1 MAHFRHW
8 PPYPGTP
15 RIGSVHRPSTSTLA
29 ALLLALPAF
38 ADTDGGIAALRA
50 RLGDAAPTGAG
61 IQVVQVEA
69 PESTDAYAPDT
80 TDPEF
85 AGKSITKVNT
95 PALNSWHATNV
106 GRWLYGSSSAMATGI
121 SSGWAYNVN
130 SWINANLKVGGG
142 TSAPTA
148 QPGSSVRVM
157 NHSWIGSFGAG
168 NETFDREALRRLD
181 FIMTRD
187 GVLGVCGENN
197 GAGSARQPMMGDTFN
212 GLSVGRMDLQH
223 SAGGTT
229 ATGDHPGRMKP
240 DIIAPGQ
247 FTSFST
253 PVVGSAAALLFQTI
267 GGSAYSSLT
276 AAQKVQV
283 VKGCLL
289 GGAERDENWSNE
301 APQEGVNRGT
311 TNRPID
317 ALRGSGLVNIDRSH
331 RILTA
336 TRINGA
342 SSVATAVPV
351 TEAQGWGT
359 GTITPSQKS
368 YWRFRVN
375 RPTPAFDFTINWSR
389 GVASNFASYTYANLN
404 LRLYKLVEGG
414 TLQPLEGDA
423 GIEFFA
429 GGNVSSTSVVDNI
442 ETLHLVGL
450 EPGDYAVEL
459 SRADTSTVAFTAYA
473 TWVMDEAALGPVDGD
488 LDGSGSVD
496 AGDIGSM
503 LTLFGTANPRADLD
517 HSGTVDSADIAEL
530 LLIFG

>member
-1 MAHFRHW
+1 V
-8 PPYPGTP
+8 P
-15 RIGSVHRPSTSTLA
+15 RPCTSSLVT
-29 ALLLALPAF
+29 LLLVLPAF
-38 ADTDGGIAALRA
+38 ADTDGGLAALRA
-50 RLGDAAPTGAG
+50 RLGSSAPTGAG

-69 PESTDAYAPDT
+69 PESPDAYAPDT
-80 TDPEF
+80 SDPEF
-85 AGKSITKVNT
+85 AGKSITKVNA
-95 PALNSWHATNV
+95 PALNSWHGTNV
-106 GRWLYGSSSAMATGI
+106 ARWLYGGSSAMAWGI
-121 SSGWAYNVN
+121 SSAWAYNVN
-130 SWINANLKVGGG
+130 SWINTNLKVGGG

-168 NETFDREALRRLD
+168 SETFDREALRRLD
-181 FIMTRD
+181 FMMTRD

-253 PVVGSAAALLFQTI
+253 PVVGSAAVVLFETI

-276 AAQKVQV
+276 ASQKVQV
-283 VKGCLL
+283 VKACLL

-301 APQEGVNRGT
+301 APQEGDNRGT

-317 ALRGSGLVNIDRSH
+317 PLRGSGLLNVDRSH

-336 TRINGA
+336 TRVNGV
-342 SSVATAVPV
+342 SGVATATPP
-351 TEAQGWGT
+351 TESFGWGT
-359 GTITPSQKS
+359 ATITPSQKS

-375 RPTPAFDFTINWSR
+375 QPTSAFDFTINWSR

-404 LRLYKLVEGG
+404 LRLFKLVDGS

-423 GIEFFA
+423 GLEFFA

-450 EPGDYAVEL
+450 EPGDYVVEI

-473 TWVMDEAALGPVDGD
+473 TWALDEAAFGAVDGD
-488 LDGSGSVD
+488 LDGSGTVD
-496 AGDIGSM
+496 AGDIGTM

-517 HSGTVDSADIAEL
+517 HSGTVDSGDIGEL
-530 LLIFG
+530 LLLFG